1 MHHQSAAAV
10 GLRVVVGGV
19 VRDVAMDHPLAG
31 LECFPD
37 DVVTLAGADV
47 DRVGPEAGGRRQGF
61 AVACNDLEWP
71 AVDMHRVD
79 EAAVG
84 TDETYFY
91 RLAHF
96 HVDGV
101 GRWRSEE
108 HTSELQSL
116 MRISYA

>member
-1 MHHQSAAAV
+1 
-10 GLRVVVGGV
+10 
-19 VRDVAMDHPLAG
+19 MDHPLAG

-71 AVDMHRVD
+71 GVDMHRVD

-96 HVDGV
+96 PVDGV
-101 GRWRSEE
+101 GRWVCAAVDGRPAE

-116 MRISYA
+116 MRISYVVFCSKQQI